1 MVISI
6 VTWGCGENEESS
18 ESSWGMHRIP
28 QPDSLLPTPHEVEME
43 FLSIVESADPDRPGK
58 SAVELHEFL
67 RANAGYEIADTV
79 RVEIDRFRA
88 AAADRYHDARELA
101 RRGKFDRSRDILTD
115 LAEYFPDTPEGQSA
129 REYLKFD
136 FDMGRAKW
144 LMVRQR
150 FVECEAVARDLL
162 DRDLTAHQ
170 MAQVE
175 DILDSVGYV
184 AAAQKQAERS
194 SAESACQQLRVLLA
208 NEYVEMGGYPSRLS
222 LEDIEEM
229 DPFASRD
236 IQRGLSAIENYHA
249 TRDGYS
255 LVAVSAHG
263 NHRIAIVNG
272 EIQ

>member
-1 MVISI
+1 MQQVS
-6 VTWGCGENEESS
+6 T
-18 ESSWGMHRIP
+18 
-28 QPDSLLPTPHEVEME
+28 PDSLLPTPHEAEME
-43 FLSIVESADPDRPGK
+43 FLSIIESADPDRPAK
-58 SAVELHEFL
+58 SAGELREFL
-67 RANAGYEIADTV
+67 RANAAYEIADTV
-79 RVEIDRFRA
+79 RVEIDRYRA
-88 AAADRYHDARELA
+88 AAAGRYHEARELA
-101 RRGKFDRSRDILTD
+101 RRGQFDRSRAILAD
-115 LAEYFPDTPEGQSA
+115 LAEYLPDTPEGQSA
-129 REYLKFD
+129 VEFLKFD
-136 FDMGRAKW
+136 FDLGRAKW

-150 FVECEAVARDLL
+150 FVECEAVARELL
-162 DRDLTAHQ
+162 EKDLTARQ

-208 NEYVEMGGYPSRLS
+208 NRYVEMGGYPSRLS
-222 LEDIEEM
+222 LKDIEEM

-236 IQRGLSAIENYHA
+236 IQRGLSAIEDYHA

-272 EIQ
+272 QIQ